1 MKKINIAIT
10 AIALAFSA
18 TAMSAVNYSA
28 GEQVWEAERNNTQR
42 TCGIGISDGSPQ
54 RGRILAQN
62 EQPNEGGSVQ
72 FGFKTNAQNITWKI
86 TEAKVTDNAN
96 QFSFS
101 ESFFSTEKSVT
112 SLFASVNG
120 TGYSELSWNDTR
132 TPQALQ
138 TKQGTI
144 SLQPKINVP
153 GEDFPL
159 GTTKI
164 QGKITVTCS
173 N

>member
-1 MKKINIAIT
+1 MKKIALVT
-10 AIALAFSA
+10 AAIALAMSSSVMAA
-18 TAMSAVNYSA
+18 TNYSA

-42 TCGIGISDGSPQ
+42 TCGIGMTDSSPQ

-62 EQPNEGGSVQ
+62 ELPDIGGSVQ

-96 QFSFS
+96 FFSFA
-101 ESFFSTEKSVT
+101 ESFFSTDKATT

-120 TGYSELSWNDTR
+120 GGYNELAWNDSR
-132 TPQALQ
+132 TPQTLQ

-144 SLQPKINVP
+144 ALQPKINVP